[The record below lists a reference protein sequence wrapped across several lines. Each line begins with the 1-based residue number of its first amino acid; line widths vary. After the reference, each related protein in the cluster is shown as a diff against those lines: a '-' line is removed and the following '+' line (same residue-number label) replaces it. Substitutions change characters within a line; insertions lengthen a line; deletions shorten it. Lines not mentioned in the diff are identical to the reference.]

1 MNFSHGGDVKSFA
14 LQIGCD
20 VDEVVDLSSNINFL
34 KPEKDIDFNSLNI
47 SGYPTY
53 DILYEKISKLYGINS
68 EQLELFNG
76 GSSAIFSL
84 LRLFETRHIHIYSP
98 AYLEYKKA
106 ATKLNYTI
114 ELINRFTDLDKFV
127 APNSLV
133 VFVNPSTPEGSFYDM
148 DSLMKKWI
156 EKKCTILIDES
167 FLDFTSFESVIKYLK
182 TYEDI
187 YILKSMT
194 KFYSSAGIRV
204 GGVISSKNNI
214 KQLKNLE
221 PVWKISQFDSHYIQ
235 AVLEDKR
242 FPKISKA
249 VNIANKELLKNIL
262 KQSRYISHIFP
273 SSANFVLV
281 QLKGLDAVEFQ
292 NLLKEY
298 KIMVRNCTNF
308 DFLDG
313 SFVRIAV
320 KSKEHIDLLKK
331 ALTTMENNCI

>member
-133 VFVNPSTPEGSFYDM
+133 VFVNPSTPEG
-148 DSLMKKWI
+148 
-156 EKKCTILIDES
+156 
-167 FLDFTSFESVIKYLK
+167 
-182 TYEDI
+182 
-187 YILKSMT
+187 
-194 KFYSSAGIRV
+194 
-204 GGVISSKNNI
+204 
-214 KQLKNLE
+214 
-221 PVWKISQFDSHYIQ
+221 
-235 AVLEDKR
+235 
-242 FPKISKA
+242 
-249 VNIANKELLKNIL
+249 
-262 KQSRYISHIFP
+262 
-273 SSANFVLV
+273 
-281 QLKGLDAVEFQ
+281 
-292 NLLKEY
+292 
-298 KIMVRNCTNF
+298 
-308 DFLDG
+308 
-313 SFVRIAV
+313 
-320 KSKEHIDLLKK
+320 
-331 ALTTMENNCI
+331 